1 MLFVRLSMP
10 KAGRFTS
17 GFWKRAGISLISLAA
32 AFLLAEWLFRQYG
45 PKPYAPP
52 EFRTTQGET
61 TPLYEVIRTLRVSFE
76 KSVAKQ
82 GFVERPRGLIV
93 GEGKFLQWY
102 DRPEWDYFEE
112 DGTIEVEINRLGFRD
127 KDFER
132 KRGPDE
138 YRVLSVGDSL
148 TFGTGV
154 PLEKVWPQI
163 LERRLQELRETPV
176 EVINAGL
183 ASGSHWPPGYYP
195 WLETDGVLLEPD
207 VVILG
212 ICLNDMSDTVPM
224 LAYRQPEFGS
234 EEGNLQPWLG
244 GVSHL
249 LNHLQLTLAQR
260 RERQS
265 PIDAVQLVRED
276 AASWNECQES
286 MRAMRDLLEERNIRF
301 IVTVFPMFCLLGESY
316 PYLGLHE
323 MMAEFCRVEGVEHLD
338 LLDRFRG
345 MDEEDLWVHPTD
357 QHPNHLGHEIMADG
371 IFDYLEV
378 NPERRKKLPR

>member
-1 MLFVRLSMP
+1 MP
-10 KAGRFTS
+10 RAGRFTS
-17 GFWKRAGISLISLAA
+17 VFWKRAGISLVSLAA
-32 AFLLAEWLFRQYG
+32 AFLLAEWLFREYG

-52 EFRTTQGET
+52 EFRTTGGEK
-61 TPLYEVIRTLRVSFE
+61 TPLYEIIRTLRRSFE
-76 KSVAKQ
+76 DAVADE

-93 GEGKFLQWY
+93 GKGKFLQWY

-127 KDFER
+127 KDFET
-132 KRGPDE
+132 KRQPGE

-154 PLEKVWPQI
+154 PLENTWPQL
-163 LERRLQELRETPV
+163 LEERLREQRGTLV

-195 WLETDGVLLEPD
+195 WLESDGVLLEPD

-224 LAYRQPEFGS
+224 LAYRRPEFGL
-234 EEGNLQPWLG
+234 EEGDLRPWLG
-244 GVSHL
+244 GASQL

-260 RERQS
+260 WERQH
-265 PIDAVQLVRED
+265 PIDAVRLVQED
-276 AASWNECQES
+276 AESWAECRES
-286 MRAMRDLLEERNIRF
+286 MRAIRDLLEERDIRF
-301 IVTVFPMFCLLGESY
+301 VVTVFPMFCLLGESY
-316 PYLGLHE
+316 PYIGLHE
-323 MMAEFCRVEGVEHLD
+323 MMEEFCRVEGIEHMD
-338 LLDRFRG
+338 LLSRFRG

-357 QHPNHLGHEIMADG
+357 QHPNHVGHIIMADG
-371 IFDYLEV
+371 IYQYLEA
-378 NPERRKKLPR
+378 NPIPPKKSPR